1 MHVYTIAYEGIQT
14 MSISIPLSVRVPQED
29 FEWLT
34 GLDVP
39 GTSTP
44 SDKLRAI
51 IQRYRRQLD
60 GSDSYELTL
69 GWLRELVQPFARG
82 VAGFEHRRE
91 QRSEIVATMLEW
103 VPQLMALLASEQ
115 IDADASPERAR
126 KIEDQL
132 LQRSTALISA
142 LLRLG
147 VAPDVPAYDSVAID
161 RQLPKLAALVDA
173 VRVARQAA

>member
-1 MHVYTIAYEGIQT
+1 

-34 GLDVP
+34 GLDVA
-39 GTSTP
+39 GANTP

-51 IQRYRRQLD
+51 IQRYRRQRD
-60 GSDSYELTL
+60 GSESYELTL

-82 VAGFEHRRE
+82 VAAYEHHME
-91 QRSEIVATMLEW
+91 QRSEIVAAMLEW

-115 IDADASPERAR
+115 LDAEATSERAR
-126 KIEDQL
+126 KIEDKL
-132 LQRSTALISA
+132 LQRSAALMGA

-147 VAPDVPAYDSVAID
+147 VAPDVPAYDNTAID
-161 RQLPKLAALVDA
+161 RQLPRLGALIDA
-173 VRVARQAA
+173 VRAARQAP